1 MPRSPRS
8 LTGSFSIVA
17 FSPALLGAA
26 AALANAATYPT
37 LSDESAGCNECHKQQ
52 TPAIVAQWG
61 DSNHF
66 RANVGCYE
74 CHGAKAG
81 APGAWEHNGSIIH
94 TIVTPA
100 DCATCHEHEAQQFQA
115 SRHAKAAEILGSLD
129 NVLAEVVEGNKAF
142 FGGSALLASG
152 CQQCHGATVKV
163 DAHGRPTPATW
174 PNTGMGRINLDGSRG
189 SCSACHQRHTFSA
202 AQARVPDTC
211 GKCHLGPDHPQKEI
225 YEESKH
231 GISYAA
237 NRERINIERPKWVV
251 GEDYSVGPTCAT
263 CHMSATPTQT
273 VTHNVGDRIS
283 WNNRPEVSLRADLAD
298 AKLGLANSIP
308 WEKRRANMKD
318 VCGNCHAPAFAD
330 NFYTQ
335 YDGLVELY
343 NDKFGKPGLA
353 IFTALKKGGFAGEV
367 PFAQQIDWTWF
378 ELWHHQ
384 GRRARHGAAMQAPD
398 YTHWHGLYEVGK
410 AFYTEFIPQA
420 QELVRSGLAAGGTKA
435 EAAKTVGQLI
445 DATLASDNHRWF
457 LGQMS
462 AEEKA
467 DRAKQREEFTK
478 RYVTAPTETKPKP

>member
-1 MPRSPRS
+1 MNRRLIAILSAVLFAAS
-8 LTGSFSIVA
+8 
-17 FSPALLGAA
+17 A
-26 AALANAATYPT
+26 AALAAGPGARAGTLPA

-52 TPAIVAQWG
+52 TPAIVQQWG
-61 DSNHF
+61 DSKHF
-66 RANVGCYE
+66 RANVGCFE
-74 CHGAKAG
+74 CHGAAAG
-81 APGAWEHNGSIIH
+81 SPGAFEHNGSVIH

-100 DCATCHEHEAQQFQA
+100 ECARCHENEARQFQA
-115 SRHAKAAEILGSLD
+115 SRHAKGAEILGSLD

-237 NRERINIERPKWVV
+237 NRDKINIDRPKWVV
-251 GEDYSVGPTCAT
+251 GEDYGVGPTCAT
-263 CHMSATPTQT
+263 CHMSATPTQA

-283 WNNRPEVSLRADLAD
+283 WNNRPEVSIRADLAD
-298 AKLGLANSIP
+298 IKLGLPGPIP
-308 WEKRRANMKD
+308 WEKRRATMKE
-318 VCGNCHAPAFAD
+318 VCANCHAPAFAD
-330 NFYTQ
+330 SFYTQ

-343 NDKFGKPGLA
+343 NEKFGKPGLA
-353 IFTALKKGGFAGEV
+353 IFAALKKTGLVNNVAFAE
-367 PFAQQIDWTWF
+367 PIDWTWF

-384 GRRARHGAAMQAPD
+384 GRRARHGASMQGPD

-410 AFYTEFIPQA
+410 AFYSEFIPQA
-420 QELVRSGLAAGGTKA
+420 QEAVRKGLASGGANA
-435 EAAKTVGQLI
+435 EAAKAVGKLI
-445 DATLASDNHRWF
+445 DATLASADHRWF

-462 AEEKA
+462 ADEKA
-467 DRAKQREEFTK
+467 ERARQRGEFTK
-478 RYVTAPTETKPKP
+478 RYVTTGPESKPKP

>member
-211 GKCHLGPDHPQKEI
+211 GKCHLGPDHPQAEI

-231 GISYAA
+231 GIAYRTRKADMNLLA
-237 NRERINIERPKWVV
+237 DTWVV
-251 GEDYSVGPTCAT
+251 GLNYTAAPACAT
-263 CHMSATPTQT
+263 CHMSATPAEPL
-273 VTHNVGDRIS
+273 THDVGARIS
-283 WNNRPEVSLRADLAD
+283 WTLRPVISK
-298 AKLGLANSIP
+298 KLP
-308 WEKRRANMKD
+308 DWEKKRSAMKA
-318 VCGNCHAPAFAD
+318 VCTNCHGGAFVD
-330 NFYTQ
+330 SFYKS
-335 YDGLVELY
+335 YDDTVDLW
-343 NDKFGKPGLA
+343 NTK
-353 IFTALKKGGFAGEV
+353 
-367 PFAQQIDWTWF
+367 FAQPAQDIMNALRQAGKLTPTPFDEEIEWTF
-378 ELWHHQ
+378 YRLWHHE
-384 GRRARHGAAMQAPD
+384 GRRARMGAAMQGPD
-398 YTHWHGLYEVGK
+398 FVQWHGFFEV
-410 AFYTEFIPQA
+410 AENFYTKFLPEA
-420 QELVRSGLAAGGTKA
+420 R
-435 EAAKTVGQLI
+435 EAAHGNEKVLALI
-445 DATLASDNHRWF
+445 KAV
-457 LGQMS
+457 
-462 AEEKA
+462 EEDPRHVWKKGLSPEERQKI
-467 DRAKQREEFTK
+467 DRFYKE
-478 RYVTAPTETKPKP
+478 RYGN